1 MKKTRRRLALQL
13 TPLLDLLLI
22 VIFAQYMEV
31 QQRAQSAEDELKARK
46 DQLSERERNLEAEI
60 AQRRQQLTSE
70 NDRLRTEYADR
81 FESILDQQQRAGT
94 TLAEALNL
102 PGELVE
108 QLAKLRSSGNTADAE
123 RLEQAAARVQSLM
136 DSRGREFLQ
145 FVTRVDEM
153 QKHVSVWEIHIR
165 DNGQALLTD
174 GQQQSIVG
182 FSTSEEFASRLF
194 ESSKQLS
201 EPRILVLVLL
211 TYGDTQA
218 GLRRRA
224 TDAMPDLIERLRKD
238 AGMTRWY
245 DFSLMGYRPQG
256 PVFSTPSPT
265 VP

>member
-1 MKKTRRRLALQL
+1 MKKSRRRLALQL

-31 QQRAQSAEDELKARK
+31 QQRAQSAEDELNAGKAT
-46 DQLSERERNLEAEI
+46 LSERERSLEVQI
-60 AQRRQQLTSE
+60 ATRQQELTEE
-70 NDRLRTEYADR
+70 NNRLRAEYADR
-81 FESILDQQQRAGT
+81 FESILDQQQRAGS
-94 TLAEALNL
+94 TLAVALNL
-102 PGELVE
+102 PGELIE
-108 QLAKLRSSGNTADAE
+108 QLAKLRSTGNTADAE
-123 RLEQAAARVQSLM
+123 RLEQAAARVHSLM
-136 DSRGREFLQ
+136 ESRGREFLQ

-153 QKHVSVWEIHIR
+153 QKHVSVWEIHVQ

-174 GQQQSIVG
+174 GQQQSVVG
-182 FSTSEEFASRLF
+182 FTTSEEFASRLF

-201 EPRILVLVLL
+201 EPKILVLVLL

-224 TDAMPDLIERLRKD
+224 TDAMPELIERLRKD

-256 PVFSTPSPT
+256 PVFSTPSPAE
-265 VP
+265 P